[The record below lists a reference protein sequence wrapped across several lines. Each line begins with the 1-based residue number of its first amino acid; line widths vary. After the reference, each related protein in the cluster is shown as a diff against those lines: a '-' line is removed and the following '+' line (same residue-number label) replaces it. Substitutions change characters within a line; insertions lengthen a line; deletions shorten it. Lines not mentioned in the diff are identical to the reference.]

1 MAGSLD
7 SARNSRRLALRE
19 RQGFTL
25 VEILLVVA
33 VIGIMTSMVIAAI
46 TNSSADARLV
56 IARQQ
61 QATVQEALN
70 AWIASTNLTGAR
82 ATYAAATTPSAKM
95 DLIKKYLDTNAR
107 WMTTGLT
114 YNGSGV
120 QSENMKTINVTMAF
134 GAWSTANYPVV
145 TLQE

>member
-1 MAGSLD
+1 MAGSLAF
-7 SARNSRRLALRE
+7 ARNPRELALRGS
-19 RQGFTL
+19 RGFTL
-25 VEILLVVA
+25 VEMLLVVA
-33 VIGIMTSMVIAAI
+33 VIGIMTSLVIAAV

-70 AWIASTNLTGAR
+70 AWIASTNSTGAQT
-82 ATYAAATTPSAKM
+82 AYQAAGTASAKI

-107 WMTTGLT
+107 WYSSLT
-114 YNGSGV
+114 YSGAGA
-120 QSENMKTINVTMAF
+120 QSENMKTIGATMAF
-134 GAWSTANYPVV
+134 GAWTGTSYPVV